1 MKIRY
6 LLDEHL
12 SLRLKAALKRRDL
25 AVDILRVGDEGAPPL
40 GTLDPDILRYLEQ
53 SGRALITKNRASM
66 EAHTKAHLS
75 SGGHFNGVFRVR
87 PKTPPGRLID
97 ELYLLWA
104 ASEASEWKDQLPWLP
119 L

>member
-12 SLRLKAALKRRDL
+12 SPRLKAAVKRRDPT
-25 AVDILRVGDEGAPPL
+25 VDILRVGDEGAPPL

-66 EAHTKAHLS
+66 EAHTEAHLS
-75 SGGHFNGVFRVR
+75 NGGHFNGIFRVR
-87 PKTPPGRLID
+87 PKTPPGRLMD

-104 ASEASEWKDQLPWLP
+104 ASEASEWKDQLLWLP